1 MTNDTCKYSH
11 HENPGSNWSKTNKI
25 RARKLIKNGLMQ
37 PAGMEKVNAARKDSS
52 WIF

>member
-1 MTNDTCKYSH
+1 MQIFTPRK
-11 HENPGSNWSKTNKI
+11 PGSNRSKTNKI